1 MGQFPNLSPF
11 LVSPCVREPVSVQ
24 TALHNIPR
32 AQFPEIPLVGW
43 FSINQCRAHVR
54 GNRWCFQVASDS
66 LQWTVLDLWS
76 PKEKISLWDQRLS
89 FSHSELCFIT
99 VKMGE
104 RKLWHRHQKG
114 TESAPMVWVGLYILF
129 QLVTNNR
136 SKEYLKVVKVLPGPL
151 PQHIS

>member
-76 PKEKISLWDQRLS
+76 PKEKFSLWDQRLS
-89 FSHSELCFIT
+89 FSHSELCMAKVLLQCKNDT
-99 VKMGE
+99 LATTCEGLTHWKRLWCWEELGAGGE
-104 RKLWHRHQKG
+104 RDDRGWDGWMASLTQW
-114 TESAPMVWVGLYILF
+114 TWV
-129 QLVTNNR
+129 
-136 SKEYLKVVKVLPGPL
+136 
-151 PQHIS
+151 